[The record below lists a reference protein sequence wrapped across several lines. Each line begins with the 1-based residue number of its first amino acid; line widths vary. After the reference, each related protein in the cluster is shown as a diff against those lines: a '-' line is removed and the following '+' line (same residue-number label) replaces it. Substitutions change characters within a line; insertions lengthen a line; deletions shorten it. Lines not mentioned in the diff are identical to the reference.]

1 MYLKI
6 NESALNGKKQGD
18 SMFKNKILVSTS
30 LLFVVAFCAALFMFA
45 VSLAET
51 PASPEAIDPE
61 INSTEVLTPEASELA
76 NKDSANLE
84 KDNAINKDEA
94 KTNANEDCPFTVL
107 KSDGSP
113 ASSSDYK
120 YTESSADN
128 PGILSI
134 LSDGLIVSNTKPA
147 TPANA
152 IISVD
157 NNQGPINSLTL
168 KNINIDTSTE
178 SQVGECNVINITDSF
193 MNDYTFNLYIEEDCK
208 INLHSYKYD
217 NCIAYKT
224 HGSGSKN
231 FNIIGAQ
238 NSKLSLIT
246 TDDAEG
252 FDVRAWD
259 SCNLNFS
266 LCGYLKLY
274 ADASYSFEMYNE
286 INSEEEEY
294 QSNINF
300 AVKDNVNV
308 EIKDRW
314 VAICCSGNMTFQNN
328 SYIKINADG
337 GISIGNYYDIVER
350 PQKFSVLGNAC
361 ADITCGGVPIETW
374 GTLIYI
380 NTSGYVTALSSDS
393 VAYNSGYDDEP
404 EVCPAN
410 LNVVSGK
417 LYLTG
422 NNSDYGLLD
431 AQKPFNMDV
440 ADGYSVVGSSEY
452 NTPIDEL
459 LYSVYLD
466 DKPGEP
472 GYSSMFVN
480 SGTAEPQIAKTVAFI
495 PPNPPTP
502 DPTPDPA
509 PVVESITAQTGD
521 GLGLAVALCEL
532 FIIAS
537 AGYMLSRKLHNN

>member
-18 SMFKNKILVSTS
+18 SMFKNKILVSIS

-51 PASPEAIDPE
+51 PASPEAIDLE
-61 INSTEVLTPEASELA
+61 INSSEVLTPEASEAA
-76 NKDSANLE
+76 NKESANLE
-84 KDNAINKDEA
+84 KDNAINKDIV

-120 YTESSADN
+120 YTESSAVN

-134 LSDGLIVSNTKPA
+134 LSDGLIVSNTEPA

-157 NNQGPINSLTL
+157 NNQRPINSLTL
-168 KNINIDTSTE
+168 KNINIDTSTDNF
-178 SQVGECNVINITDSF
+178 NVIYIKDSF
-193 MNDYTFNLYIEEDCK
+193 TNDYTFNLYIKEDCK
-208 INLHSYKYD
+208 INFHSKSYAFL
-217 NCIAYKT
+217 NCIAYET
-224 HGSGSKN
+224 HGSGTKN
-231 FNIIGAQ
+231 FNIIGDQ

-246 TDDAEG
+246 TDIAEG
-252 FDVRAWD
+252 IDADVYD
-259 SCNLNFS
+259 TCKLNFS

-274 ADASYSFEMYNE
+274 IDSSFSFEVYNIYDE
-286 INSEEEEY
+286 GQVC
-294 QSNINF
+294 QSSIDF
-300 AVKDNVNV
+300 FVKDNVDV
-308 EIKDRW
+308 EINDRSS
-314 VAICCSGNMTFQNN
+314 AIGCSGNITLQNN
-328 SYIKINADG
+328 SYLKIKAG
-337 GISIGNYYDIVER
+337 SGISIYNDRSIAER
-350 PQKFSVLGNAC
+350 QQKFSVLGNAC
-361 ADITCGGVPIETW
+361 ADITCGGVPIETS

-440 ADGYSVVGSSEY
+440 ADGYSVVGSPDY
-452 NTPIDEL
+452 NVSIDDL
-459 LYSVYLD
+459 LYSIYID
-466 DKPGEP
+466 DNPIYTDDEQ
-472 GYSSMFVN
+472 SMFVN
-480 SGTAEPQIAKTVAFI
+480 SGTAEPQLAKTVAFI
-495 PPNPPTP
+495 PPNPPAP

-509 PVVESITAQTGD
+509 PVVESVTAQTGD
-521 GLGLAVALCEL
+521 GMGLAVALCEL
-532 FIIAS
+532 FLIAS
-537 AGYMLSRKLHNN
+537 AGYMLSRKLYNN